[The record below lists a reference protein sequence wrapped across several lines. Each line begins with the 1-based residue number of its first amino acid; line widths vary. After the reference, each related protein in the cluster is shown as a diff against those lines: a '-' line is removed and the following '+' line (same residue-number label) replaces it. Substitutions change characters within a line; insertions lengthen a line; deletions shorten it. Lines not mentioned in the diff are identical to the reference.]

1 MMEPRIYRSA
11 VDGRY
16 YKQPRSTIF
25 EAQMITPGDIADIEA
40 VTILDEVMGLAR
52 PLYKLRPICR
62 PIRMDSLTARIDVAT
77 ALAGQEKVPALVEA
91 EIAAEA
97 YTKVDFDLWKNVVHV
112 ALSDEAV
119 KKAAHD
125 ILGLHV
131 SDAARDLARMENK
144 QIVEIAEA
152 CTEMASTVVYADW
165 GLMTSPPDSDTN
177 PMLAIQASMQAIEAK
192 GYEPDF
198 VAMHPTLWGKFIQ
211 NSYVRDLVH
220 AGIATIGAAGGQFTL
235 PGFPTVKVYVDYALT
250 ETPTGSLGPLVG
262 STSAPALVLGQGPT
276 EAAKYRNE
284 VAGYD
289 AYIIRQWLEPKIVL
303 DDAIDKICT

>member
-1 MMEPRIYRSA
+1 MEPRIYRSA